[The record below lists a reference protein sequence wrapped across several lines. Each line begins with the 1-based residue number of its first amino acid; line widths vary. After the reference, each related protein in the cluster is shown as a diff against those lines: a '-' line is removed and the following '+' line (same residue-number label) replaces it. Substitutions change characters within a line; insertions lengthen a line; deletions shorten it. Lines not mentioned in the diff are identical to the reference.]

1 MEENKELN
9 EELNTTNTNEGVE
22 NNEENQNCEPEMP
35 AAVAAELVQEE
46 EKNEDE
52 ITAVTADLS
61 QEVEEPKKADDV
73 TGTYTGSNQHL
84 DNTYFHSIR
93 YIHDG
98 TISIDDDMEKNRANF
113 NAKLSKSKIIDIIS
127 IVMMVIAFAGVI
139 IVTFV
144 NRENTE
150 MAWLTWLI
158 LGIALA
164 IIIFSFVLT
173 TIFNKKNSKI
183 TQEYLNDYEDML
195 NGYVISD
202 LNINNPT
209 LCVEAKVDDQ
219 DIIQAHYFR
228 TINRIESRAVV
239 EGQRNGYH
247 FSLAEVAVVIPTISI
262 ATANKKP
269 EDYINLDGTKYV
281 AEDIPNTLTG
291 TEEIA
296 SKDMTMIDLDIASE
310 TLNSKEA
317 KKRERDQRK
326 ALANKQT
333 ETATGLFGKI
343 YSYGFAVDS
352 EEAFILAFMGNPD
365 NTVLPDYLTGFKAVK
380 VPSLRNNIVVYAVN
394 PKMVAKFFD
403 EEGCRLVNDITP
415 NTVVQSSFISMNSY
429 GSKVGMTLSDD
440 IMQLPIKQ
448 LAHLG
453 SFDLYKDSTDK
464 AFAFIDYVASKAGK

>member
-9 EELNTTNTNEGVE
+9 EELNTPTTDEGVE

-35 AAVAAELVQEE
+35 AAIAAELVQEE
-46 EKNEDE
+46 EKPVEDE
-52 ITAVTADLS
+52 ITGVTADLS
-61 QEVEEPKKADDV
+61 KEEEPSKADDV
-73 TGTYTGSNQHL
+73 TGTYTGSTQHL
-84 DNTYFHSIR
+84 DSTYFHAIR

-113 NAKLSKSKIIDIIS
+113 NAKLGKSKIIDIVS
-127 IVMMVIAFAGVI
+127 IVLMVIAFAGVI

-164 IIIFSFVLT
+164 VIIFSFVLT
-173 TIFNKKNSKI
+173 TVYNKKNSKF

-209 LCVEAKVDDQ
+209 LCIEAKVDDQ

-262 ATANKKP
+262 AAANKKP
-269 EDYINLDGTKYV
+269 EDLLNLDGTKYV
-281 AEDIPNTLTG
+281 PEDIPNTLTG

-296 SKDMTMIDLDIASE
+296 SKDMTLIDLDIANE
-310 TLNSKEA
+310 ALNAKEA
-317 KKRERDQRK
+317 KKKEKDIRK
-326 ALANKQT
+326 ANANKQT

-352 EEAFILAFMGNPD
+352 EEAFIIAYMGNQD
-365 NTVLPDYLTGFKAVK
+365 NTVLPDYLTGFKAIK
-380 VPSLRNNIVVYAVN
+380 VPTLRNNIVVYAVN
-394 PKMVAKFFD
+394 PKTISKFFD
-403 EEGCRLVNDITP
+403 EEGCRLVNDFVP
-415 NTVVQSSFISMNSY
+415 NTVVQSAFISINSY

>member
-9 EELNTTNTNEGVE
+9 EELNTPATDEGVE
-22 NNEENQNCEPEMP
+22 NNNIDSTMP
-35 AAVAAELVQEE
+35 AAVAAEMVQEE
-46 EKNEDE
+46 EKPAEEE

-61 QEVEEPKKADDV
+61 EEPKKADDV
-73 TGTYTGSNQHL
+73 TGIYNGSAQHL
-84 DNTYFHSIR
+84 DNTYFNPIR

-98 TISIDDDMEKNRANF
+98 TISIDDDMEKNRATF
-113 NAKLSKSKIIDIIS
+113 NAKLSKSKVIDIVS
-127 IVMMVIAFAGVI
+127 IIMMVLAFAGVI
-139 IVTFV
+139 IVTSI
-144 NRENTE
+144 NRENAE
-150 MAWLTWLI
+150 MAWLTWVI
-158 LGIALA
+158 LSIALA
-164 IIIFSFVLT
+164 IIVFSFVLT
-173 TIFNKKNSKI
+173 TIYNKKNAKF
-183 TQEYLNDYEDML
+183 TQDYLNDYEDML

-209 LCVEAKVDDQ
+209 LCVQAKVDDQ

-262 ATANKKP
+262 AAANKKP
-269 EDYINLDGTKYV
+269 EDLVNLDGSRYIP
-281 AEDIPNTLTG
+281 ENIPNTSTG

-296 SKDMTMIDLDIASE
+296 SQDMTMVDLDLADE
-310 TLNSKEA
+310 KQA
-317 KKRERDQRK
+317 KKRERDLK
-326 ALANKQT
+326 AANANKQT

-343 YSYGFAVDS
+343 YSYGFAVSS

-394 PKMVAKFFD
+394 PVSVSKFFD
-403 EEGCRLVNDITP
+403 EEGCSLINDIAP
-415 NTVVQSSFISMNSY
+415 NTVVQSAFISINSY

-453 SFDLYKDSTDK
+453 SFDLYKDCTDK
-464 AFAFIDYVASKAGK
+464 AFAFIDYVAGKAGK